1 MNNQCQKGMNRRRMR
16 NRKRRLQDQIDMS
29 IGQIGSLC
37 DLKMGQKAKVVSLH
51 TKNPAF
57 RRRLL
62 DMGIT
67 KGAEVYIKKISPMG
81 DPVDIVVRGYELC
94 LRQSDMMGIAVEV
107 IS

>member
-1 MNNQCQKGMNRRRMR
+1 MNNQCQRRMRRMR
-16 NRKRRLQDQIDMS
+16 NRKKQIQDQKEIS
-29 IGQIGSLC
+29 VGQIGCLGN
-37 DLKMGQKAKVVSLH
+37 LKKGQKAKVVGLNAI
-51 TKNPAF
+51 NPAF

-94 LRQSDMMGIAVEV
+94 LRQSDMMGITVEV